1 MHGRA
6 RQMVKVPRLTE
17 RAKLVRRHWAHKH
30 INRPLGQWQHVIFC
44 DESRFMLFR
53 IDNRIRV
60 RRLVGEVMNEDCTHG
75 NVAHGGGS
83 VHICGKNLLVRS
95 GSDVT
100 GAVYRRVLEDHLVP
114 YDRTWY
120 RNNWLLADDN
130 ARPHRDCVVDA
141 YLHEQDII
149 RMDWAPYRPDMN
161 SIEHIWDEIGRGL
174 EELDPQTVNLRQ
186 LGVVVQN
193 LRQQIPLERVQT
205 LVSSMPRRVRALVDP
220 RGSFTRY

>member
-1 MHGRA
+1 MSD
-6 RQMVKVPRLTE
+6 
-17 RAKLVRRHWAHKH
+17 
-30 INRPLGQWQHVIFC
+30 FC

-60 RRLVGEVMNEDCTHG
+60 RRLVGEAMNKDCTHG

-83 VHICGKNLLVRS
+83 VHDCMGWYLSYGKNLLVRS

-100 GAVYRRVLEDHLVP
+100 GDVYRRVLEDHLVP
-114 YDRTWY
+114 HGRTWY

-174 EELDPQTVNLRQ
+174 EELDPQSVNLRQ
-186 LGVVVQN
+186 LGVVDQN

-205 LVSSMPRRVRALVDP
+205 LVSSMPRRVRSLVDP
-220 RGSFTRY
+220 RGSSTQY

>member
-1 MHGRA
+1 M
-6 RQMVKVPRLTE
+6 KVPRLTA
-17 RAKLVRRHWAHKH
+17 RAKLVRRHWAQKH
-30 INRPLGQWQHVIFC
+30 TNRPLGQWQQVIFC

-60 RRLVGEVMNEDCTHG
+60 RRLVGEAMNEDCKNG
-75 NVAHGGGS
+75 NVAHGCGS
-83 VHICGKNLLVRS
+83 VHVWGGISHMGKNLLVRS

-114 YDRTWY
+114 HGRTWY

-141 YLHEQDII
+141 YLQEQDII

-174 EELDPQTVNLRQ
+174 EELDPQSVNLRQ
-186 LGVVVQN
+186 LGVVVQI
-193 LRQQIPLERVQT
+193 LRQQVPLERVQT

-220 RGSFTRY
+220 RGSSTQY

>member
-1 MHGRA
+1 MARAYRA
-6 RQMVKVPRLTE
+6 RRMVKVPILTV
-17 RAKLVRRHWAHKH
+17 RAKLVRRHWAQKH
-30 INRPLGQWQHVIFC
+30 INLPLGQWRHVIFC
-44 DESRFMLFR
+44 DKFRCMLFR

-60 RRLVGEVMNEDCTHG
+60 RRLVVEAMNEDCTHG
-75 NVAHGGGS
+75 NVTHGGGY
-83 VHICGKNLLVRS
+83 VHVWGGISHIGKNLLVRS

-114 YDRTWY
+114 HGRAWY

-161 SIEHIWDEIGRGL
+161 SIEHIWDEIGRGM
-174 EELDPQTVNLRQ
+174 EELDPQSVNLRQ
-186 LGVVVQN
+186 L
-193 LRQQIPLERVQT
+193 ISLERVQT
-205 LVSSMPRRVRALVDP
+205 LVRSMPRRVRALVDP
-220 RGSFTRY
+220 RGSSTRY